1 MSKNN
6 KAKWWIGLILFA
18 GFLLT
23 FFMNLTGLELHQ
35 WLGIA
40 VGILA
45 TYHLLTHLDW
55 VNAVSER
62 FFGSTSNRSRLY
74 LVINLL
80 IASGFGFILGTGLLM
95 STWFQINLTT
105 YDFWRSC
112 HVLFS
117 IVTLLLVALKLVLH
131 WRWIATTMHR
141 PHTVRAVQPVNA
153 NSRLTPADRTRMSR
167 RQFLGVAG
175 VIGIGTVTA
184 ASSAM
189 KGLRLIQNAQTSVSA
204 QEIPAVTQTS
214 QPTSVVESSAA
225 SATEVSP
232 TTDATSTTIPA
243 TPTTSPIN
251 CVVRCNHHC
260 SYPGQCNR
268 YNDLNNNRLCDNG
281 ECL

>member
-23 FFMNLTGLELHQ
+23 FFMDLTGLELHQ
-35 WLGIA
+35 WLGIT

-55 VNAVSER
+55 VNAVTER
-62 FFGSTSNRSRLY
+62 FFRGTSNRSRLY
-74 LVINLL
+74 LLINIL
-80 IASGFGFILGTGLLM
+80 IAIGFGFLLGTGLLM

-105 YDFWRSC
+105 YDFWRLC
-112 HVLFS
+112 HIIFS
-117 IVTLLLVALKLVLH
+117 IGTLLLVALKLVLH

-153 NSRLTPADRTRMSR
+153 NSMLTPADRTRMSR

-189 KGLRLIQNAQTSVSA
+189 KGLRFIQNGQASVSA
-204 QEIPAVTQTS
+204 QEIPAVTQAS
-214 QPTSVVESSAA
+214 QSTSVVENPAVSAP
-225 SATEVSP
+225 EVSP
-232 TTDATSTTIPA
+232 TTDATALPVPA
-243 TPTTSPIN
+243 TPTTAPTSCI
-251 CVVRCNHHC
+251 VRCNHHC
-260 SYPGQCNR
+260 SYPGQCGR
-268 YNDLNNNRLCDNG
+268 YIDLNNNRLCDNG
-281 ECL
+281 ECI